1 MFIWLNQFHSP
12 LFTRSYLVIHHV
24 NIVRMHSSHIPIPIP
39 FTSQIRIH
47 GTTLHIKHDTLRRRG
62 STKRYSSKSILFS
75 PQLHN
80 NHVEVGGQSGV
91 MNANNIAVGTRV
103 KHAIPTSIHF
113 HSTNDT
119 PPNSTSSSKQGLHTP
134 CSVTLPNP
142 NRAHTRNSHRSHR
155 WSGNALKVYDT
166 IISHCSC
173 RSITPITDSSPWS
186 ITRSPKCSIPPPPTW
201 DWHIQLALRIRIDHC
216 HGDCNHTNTHKST
229 QNPNPTVHTVNT
241 NTTILVRIASNKERF
256 FSRIL

>member
-1 MFIWLNQFHSP
+1 MLIWLNQFHSP